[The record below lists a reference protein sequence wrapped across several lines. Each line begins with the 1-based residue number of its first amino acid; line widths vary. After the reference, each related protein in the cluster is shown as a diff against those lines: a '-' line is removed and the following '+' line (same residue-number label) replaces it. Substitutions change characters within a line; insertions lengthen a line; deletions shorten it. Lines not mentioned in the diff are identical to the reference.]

1 MGDYYSSI
9 FSYLRIEFLPCSRE
23 PCASRNET
31 QAFLTH
37 AKMQLIYLDANV
49 IMEEFGENAVGHYL
63 NTNHYTEVELSKERQ
78 TNVFVSPGKFVREES
93 LL

>member
-1 MGDYYSSI
+1 
-9 FSYLRIEFLPCSRE
+9 
-23 PCASRNET
+23 
-31 QAFLTH
+31 
-37 AKMQLIYLDANV
+37 MQLIYLDANV